1 MTFSHVISALMLGA
15 LFSTPVPA
23 QALAQGPARET
34 APAAPAT
41 ATSTAAAAVGFSIIK
56 TAQVGVR
63 EGMLFAGG
71 RFARPLHSHF
81 SAFLVRH
88 GDTQFLFD
96 TGLGG
101 RIAAQYRQD
110 MPHWSRPFFRY
121 DEPVRPA
128 RAQLAAAG
136 IGPITRIILSHGH
149 WDHASGIE
157 DFPGAQVWAAAPEL
171 DFLRAPSGGVGG
183 AWASQVGDPAIRWQ
197 ALPLRDQP
205 YEGFAQSLDLFG
217 DGRVVLVAMAG
228 HTPGSVGLFLTV
240 SSGARYFFV
249 GDVVWSAAALRE
261 GQPKFW
267 PARVLVDAS
276 AEATAATIGKIRA
289 VMARDPALV
298 VVPAHDGVVQDRL
311 GYLPK
316 WIE

>member
-1 MTFSHVISALMLGA
+1 MSIPRVISALVLGA
-15 LFSTPVPA
+15 LCSA
-23 QALAQGPARET
+23 MALAQMPAQVPTQDAPRVS
-34 APAAPAT
+34 APAAPAP
-41 ATSTAAAAVGFSIIK
+41 APVAVGFSIVK
-56 TAQVGVR
+56 TAQVPVR
-63 EGMLFAGG
+63 EGLLFAGG
-71 RFARPLHSHF
+71 RFTRALHSHF

-96 TGLGG
+96 TGLGA
-101 RIAAQYRQD
+101 RVAAQYQQD
-110 MPHWSRPFFRY
+110 MPTWSRPFFRY
-121 DEPVRPA
+121 EDPVRPA

-171 DFLRAPSGGVGG
+171 AWLRTPSGGVGG

-205 YEGFAQSLDLFG
+205 HEGFEQSLDLFG

-240 SSGARYFFV
+240 SSGTRYFFV

-261 GQPKFW
+261 GRPKFW
-267 PARVLVDAS
+267 PARVLVDAH
-276 AEATAATIGKIRA
+276 AEATAATIEKIRA
-289 VMARDPALV
+289 VMARDPSLV
-298 VVPAHDGVVQDRL
+298 VVPAHDGAAQDAL